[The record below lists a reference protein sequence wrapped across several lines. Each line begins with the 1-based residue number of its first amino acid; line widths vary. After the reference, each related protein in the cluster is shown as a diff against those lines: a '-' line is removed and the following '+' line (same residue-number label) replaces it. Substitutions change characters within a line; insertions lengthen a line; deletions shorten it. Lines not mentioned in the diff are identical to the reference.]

1 MNKEAVKELTPLVNQ
16 FCEMLYAFHRAT
28 QEAVGDAMT
37 SNEMKKIL
45 ELQAYTL
52 QKTFQTLGFGID
64 IMKDE
69 DMLRVWTPKSKN

>member
-1 MNKEAVKELTPLVNQ
+1 MNKDAVKELTPLVNQ

-28 QEAVGDAMT
+28 QEAVGDAMST
-37 SNEMKKIL
+37 SEMKKIL

>member
-1 MNKEAVKELTPLVNQ
+1 MDKSAVKELTPLVNQ

-69 DMLRVWTPKSKN
+69 DMLRVWTPKTSN

>member
-1 MNKEAVKELTPLVNQ
+1 MNKDAVKELTPLVNQ

-37 SNEMKKIL
+37 SSEMKKIL

-52 QKTFQTLGFGID
+52 RNTFQTLGFGID

-69 DMLRVWTPKSKN
+69 DMLRVWTPKTNN

>member
-1 MNKEAVKELTPLVNQ
+1 MNKDAIKELTPLVNQ

-69 DMLRVWTPKSKN
+69 DMLRVWTPKTNN

>member
-1 MNKEAVKELTPLVNQ
+1 MNKSTIEELTPLVNQ

-28 QEAVGDAMT
+28 QEAVGEAMT